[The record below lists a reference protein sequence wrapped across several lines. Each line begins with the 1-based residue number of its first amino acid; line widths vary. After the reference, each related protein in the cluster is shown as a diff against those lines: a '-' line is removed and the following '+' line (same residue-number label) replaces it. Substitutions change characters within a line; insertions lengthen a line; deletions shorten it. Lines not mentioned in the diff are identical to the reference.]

1 MIQIVGAPFDL
12 CGRRVGTRLGPTAM
26 RLGGLV
32 DGLERLGLKV
42 QDAGDATALD
52 SWSPANAA
60 QKFKRANEVYT
71 SLRDMVYGAARA
83 GDAPIVLGGDH
94 SIAVGSIAGALRQ
107 YKRDLAV
114 LWVDAHVDINTPE
127 VSPSGNL
134 HGMPLAALSGLKS
147 KARGA
152 QKRQWDALAKIV
164 GPDKLDPNK
173 LAWIGLR
180 DVDKGEV
187 QNIKRVPGAM
197 PLTMQDVDV
206 LGVTGALHK
215 VFAHFKK
222 ARAKALW
229 VSFDVDCLDPVFAPG
244 TGTAVRGGFTYREG
258 HLIAETLYAL
268 FNGKNSPLKFAGLDV
283 VEVNPLADTNNE
295 TAIVAMEWTLSLF
308 GKTILNPEDPGR
320 TER

>member
-1 MIQIVGAPFDL
+1 M
-12 CGRRVGTRLGPTAM
+12 
-26 RLGGLV
+26 
-32 DGLERLGLKV
+32 
-42 QDAGDATALD
+42 
-52 SWSPANAA
+52 
-60 QKFKRANEVYT
+60 
-71 SLRDMVYGAARA
+71 
-83 GDAPIVLGGDH
+83 LGGDH